1 MKNQEF
7 SVLQVRY
14 VALAE
19 IRKDNKREKTTQI
32 ITSCLKFVA
41 CSAFQTSQTAHTD
54 FHNKRNKQN
63 VRQQLN

>member
-41 CSAFQTSQTAHTD
+41 CSAFETSQTAHTD
-54 FHNKRNKQN
+54 FYN
-63 VRQQLN
+63 